1 MRREGL
7 SKSQIR
13 EATLKNN
20 ERVCS
25 FMEKLSASDKR
36 FYAFMASVIVGGAA
50 FAVSAVVGC
59 KAFLA
64 YCQSCA
70 SNDFDD

>member
-1 MRREGL
+1 
-7 SKSQIR
+7 
-13 EATLKNN
+13 
-20 ERVCS
+20 
-25 FMEKLSASDKR
+25 MEKLSASDKR